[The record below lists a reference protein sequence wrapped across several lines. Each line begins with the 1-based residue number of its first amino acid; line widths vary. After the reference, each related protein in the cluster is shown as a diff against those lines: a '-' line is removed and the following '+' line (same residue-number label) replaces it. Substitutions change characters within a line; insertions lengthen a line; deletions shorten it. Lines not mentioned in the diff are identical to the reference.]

1 MIELLSTDLL
11 WWHWI
16 AFGIALVTLEIFIGT
31 FMMLGLGV
39 AAMLVGATDNL
50 FKTSIE
56 TELLLWLILSLLSI
70 ALWFKY
76 LKNPQVE
83 TTGQSNYALET
94 LGIVTKEIPH
104 NGRGEVKFDTPVLGN
119 TTWFAT
125 SKETIK
131 EGSRIAIVEVKGQL
145 IEVRNA

>member
-1 MIELLSTDLL
+1 MIEQLSTNLL

-16 AFGIALVTLEIFIGT
+16 AFGLILVTSEIFIGT

-39 AAMLVGATDNL
+39 SAMLVGAIDNL

-56 TELLLWLILSLLSI
+56 FELFLWIILSLLSLF
-70 ALWFKY
+70 LWFKY
-76 LKNPQVE
+76 LKNPNIE
-83 TTGQSNYALET
+83 NSGQSNYSLDT
-94 LGIVTKEIPH
+94 LGVVTKAIPH

-125 SKETIK
+125 AKENI
-131 EGSRIAIVEVKGQL
+131 EENSRIKIVQVKGQL
-145 IEVRNA
+145 IEVAPL